1 MKNSKLYYLIFTLV
15 FLGACTTDP
24 DVNED
29 ASITDES
36 LTVVS
41 ARGVTCDNAL
51 NGPSSVQANSTRS
64 YSVTPISPTTNPS
77 SIQWS
82 TDTPTMTIASGQGT
96 TNVSVSFSS
105 SFNGGNLT
113 VSINGGVCQTIKYIS
128 KNGICTDDCGDN
140 FGGSYGVTS
149 SYYIYPAESF
159 DVSCVANGNNLRMF
173 VSPATVPN
181 RFTIKNSS
189 GSVVAS
195 SGWIGTA
202 NYPGPWGFS
211 LSSGATNLN
220 FTKTSNTYTLTV
232 ETATPPNQTD
242 SWSASLTCQ

>member
-1 MKNSKLYYLIFTLV
+1 MKNSKLYYLFITLI
-15 FLGACTTDP
+15 FLGSCTSDTEL
-24 DVNED
+24 ED
-29 ASITDES
+29 ET
-36 LTVVS
+36 TVIGENLVVVA
-41 ARGVTCDNAL
+41 ARGVSCDNAL
-51 NGPSSVQANSTRS
+51 NGPSSVQANTARS
-64 YSVTPISPTTNPS
+64 YTVVPVSPTTNPS

-82 TDTPTMTIASGQGT
+82 TSTSTMTIVSGQGT
-96 TNVSVSFSS
+96 TNVSVFFSS
-105 SFNGGNLT
+105 AFTGGNLT

-128 KNGICTDDCGDN
+128 RNGICTDDCGET

-149 SYYIYPAESF
+149 SYHIYPAESF
-159 DVSCVANGNNLRMF
+159 DVSCVLNGSNLRMF

-189 GSVVAS
+189 GSVVAD

-202 NYPGPWGFS
+202 NYPGPWGFF

-220 FTKTSNTYTLTV
+220 FTKTSNTYTLIV

-242 SWSASLTCQ
+242 SWSASLSCQ